1 MTTSKSVV
9 IIDYGLGNV
18 ASASKA
24 FAKLGASVKI
34 SRDKNDIN
42 AATHLVLPGV
52 GAFGEGIRLLEESG
66 VIPMI
71 TERAL
76 RQKIPFLGICLGMQ
90 LLASTGNE
98 FGVHRGLNW
107 LPGTVDELSG
117 THIRLPHVGWNE
129 IMIQKKGV
137 LLQGLADRNFYFV
150 HSFVFNCTDPGAVIA
165 TCGYGD
171 GFVAV
176 VEKGNI
182 FGTQFHPEKSQ
193 VSGLTVLKNFLSYA

>member
-1 MTTSKSVV
+1 MHVSISATNAFRAKRVCALYANTMVSIRSTVLRTSSITVVYPRPRSTVSSISSRISRFLKLIRTAYWFAMQPAILSRTIMTTSKSVV

-42 AATHLVLPGV
+42 TATHLVLPGV

-76 RQKIPFLGICLGMQ
+76 RQKIPFLGICLGMG
-90 LLASTGNE
+90 LLTGIFILFTASCLTAPIP
-98 FGVHRGLNW
+98 V
-107 LPGTVDELSG
+107 
-117 THIRLPHVGWNE
+117 RL
-129 IMIQKKGV
+129 
-137 LLQGLADRNFYFV
+137 
-150 HSFVFNCTDPGAVIA
+150 
-165 TCGYGD
+165 
-171 GFVAV
+171 
-176 VEKGNI
+176 
-182 FGTQFHPEKSQ
+182 
-193 VSGLTVLKNFLSYA
+193 